1 MLVYTAGSSL
11 STLVMLFG
19 AFKIPTLDVLPVLS
33 LFYAAV
39 TKCLLTYH
47 LIMKVSLP
55 S

>member
-1 MLVYTAGSSL
+1 MLVYTAGSRL

-19 AFKIPTLDVLPVLS
+19 AFKIPTLDRP
-33 LFYAAV
+33 LFYAVV

-47 LIMKVSLP
+47 LIMKIILP